1 MNEIRKVELFNV
13 DLKHNGDNDMTLM
26 QRDLENQ
33 EIGMK
38 KGEKAGESKLG
49 KLIAELLALGRTDD
63 AQKAA
68 TDEAARNIFYK
79 EFHIM

>member
-1 MNEIRKVELFNV
+1 
-13 DLKHNGDNDMTLM
+13 MTLM

-33 EIGMK
+33 EI
-38 KGEKAGESKLG
+38 GEKAGESKLG
-49 KLIAELLALGRTDD
+49 KLIAELLALGCTDD

-68 TDEAARNIFYK
+68 TDEATRNIFYK

>member
-1 MNEIRKVELFNV
+1 
-13 DLKHNGDNDMTLM
+13 MTLM
-26 QRDLENQ
+26 QRDLEIQ
-33 EIGMK
+33 EI
-38 KGEKAGESKLG
+38 GEKAGESKLG